1 MFIESFFMIATLYK
15 LSFWEKMALLVF
27 VIGTLEKTAIEI

>member
-15 LSFWEKMALLVF
+15 LSFWEKMALHVF